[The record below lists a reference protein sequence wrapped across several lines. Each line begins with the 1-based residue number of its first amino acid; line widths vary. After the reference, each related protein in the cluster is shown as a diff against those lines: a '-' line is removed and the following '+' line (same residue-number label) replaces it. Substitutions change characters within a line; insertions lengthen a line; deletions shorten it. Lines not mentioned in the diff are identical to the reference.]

1 MKFGKE
7 ESIQKLDQCQ
17 ALFQIH
23 LLVTQRPL
31 VTNINQ
37 KECHGEAA
45 SVPDLSVITMTFCT
59 CDLWFCP

>member
-31 VTNINQ
+31 VTNVNQ
-37 KECHGEAA
+37 KK
-45 SVPDLSVITMTFCT
+45 SVTVKQPQSPT
-59 CDLWFCP
+59 